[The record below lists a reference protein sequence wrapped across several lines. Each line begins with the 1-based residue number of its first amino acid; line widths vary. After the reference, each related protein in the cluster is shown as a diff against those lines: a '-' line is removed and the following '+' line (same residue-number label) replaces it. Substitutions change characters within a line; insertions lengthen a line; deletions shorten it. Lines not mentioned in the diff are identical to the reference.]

1 MTKRTRRVKDFKI
14 HLPFISI
21 REPGVYHIYIKSPSV
36 VIEKVG
42 EIKRGRSDAEERGES
57 VGV

>member
-1 MTKRTRRVKDFKI
+1 MTKRTRRVKAFKI

-21 REPGVYHIYIKSPSV
+21 REPGIYHIYIKNPSV

-42 EIKRGRSDAEERGES
+42 EIKRGRSDAEESEDGTE
-57 VGV
+57 